1 MPNIGRDFDLIP
13 SSPTDTFCVHANC
26 VMAPKTVKSEKQSSG
41 PELGVKP
48 DAVAPV
54 EDFAEAALDFA
65 AFKARGDG
73 TGKLRGVQLNNE
85 RNAVVLAVNHKP
97 IACSE
102 SGYSADTWSIVP
114 LTVVRVE
121 DPGFCKAPFA
131 RGMSKAKMNEAKPLA
146 MVEGADLRLWSFKKA
161 SMAKGDRCDDISFT
175 ISPGDTFNTF
185 MNATKFKDMRRLPEQ
200 NDHFLPVE
208 DGTTVIPAYSLLEVT
223 LASKNADSATD
234 KSSCVNVLKVRRMPD
249 DVSMHSVAPI
259 LTRLPGNLNDAL
271 LQSSEKALKFPF
283 ISSDIVKDKVSFY
296 RENVSA
302 SMVIEGVELGDAGN
316 GVRISHW
323 SLEAT
328 ENVNAIDIPEEI
340 LLRACNAK
348 TTDHAVALLQIA
360 ASMDAVSLLITH
372 NQFDARGGGSPLRAF
387 PFVNVAKM
395 VAKFDFKDFK
405 GVESL
410 CNDTGYEYH
419 DGEGV
424 DGQKILLRVKLAA
437 LDPDT
442 TLPEPPCKDFP
453 LLMPGYGASKAYQ
466 CSIDLAPN
474 PQTDPP
480 KEAVNGVLVFNLNA
494 SKRSA
499 SASLSSTGV
508 KRKLCSMQWSA

>member
-1 MPNIGRDFDLIP
+1 
-13 SSPTDTFCVHANC
+13 
-26 VMAPKTVKSEKQSSG
+26 MAPKTVKSEKQSSG

-73 TGKLRGVQLNNE
+73 MAKLRGLQLNNE

-102 SGYSADTWSIVP
+102 SGYSADSWSIVP

-131 RGMSKAKMNEAKPLA
+131 RGMSKAKMNEAKALA
-146 MVEGADLRLWSFKKA
+146 AVEGTDLRLWSFKKA

-175 ISPGDTFNTF
+175 ISPGDTLNTF

-208 DGTTVIPAYSLLEVT
+208 EGTTVIPAFSLLEVT
-223 LASKNADSATD
+223 LASKNSDSATE
-234 KSSCVNVLKVRRMPD
+234 KSSCVNVLKIRRLPD

-259 LTRLPGNLNDAL
+259 LSRLPENLNDAL
-271 LQSSEKALKFPF
+271 LQSSEKAIKFPF
-283 ISSDIVKDKVSFY
+283 ISSDLVKDKVSFF
-296 RENVSA
+296 REKLNPA
-302 SMVIEGVELGDAGN
+302 MVIESVELGEAGP
-316 GVRISHW
+316 GVRLTHW
-323 SLEAT
+323 SLDAT
-328 ENVNAIDIPEEI
+328 ENINSVDIPEEV

-348 TTDHAVALLQIA
+348 SVDHAVALLQVA

-372 NQFDARGGGSPLRAF
+372 NPYDARGGGSSLRGM

-395 VAKFDFKDFK
+395 VANFDTSKFGPLQANSKCQ
-405 GVESL
+405 V
-410 CNDTGYEYH
+410 NTGYEYF

-424 DGQKILLRVKLAA
+424 GGQPIYLEVSVTPTYTDANQDLS
-437 LDPDT
+437 T
-442 TLPEPPCKDFP
+442 PCKDFP
-453 LLMPGYGASKAYQ
+453 LLMPGFREAKMYSCK
-466 CSIDLAPN
+466 INLFPN
-474 PQTDPP
+474 TEAEPP
-480 KEAVNGVLVFNLNA
+480 KEAVEGVLVFYLNA

-499 SASLSSTGV
+499 SAGLSSAGV